1 MWEENIIYIYKYI
14 FFYKTKN
21 WSGRQRRRR
30 RFFFSFEIYCAFGGV
45 RIKEGG
51 GVINSRWSDDHDGS
65 CRYETDVNNH
75 KGWKN
80 GRWVISTLLS
90 ALTANTRLTV
100 HYSSMFLCNTSGC
113 LRITLTVK
121 HAANSREQVDE
132 LREGHNVLNAFLWW
146 RRCWLLNIGL
156 YRQDLRK
163 MKSCLRV

>member
-1 MWEENIIYIYKYI
+1 MWEENIIYIYINIY
-14 FFYKTKN
+14 FFTK
-21 WSGRQRRRR
+21 SRTDRDARGGGED
-30 RFFFSFEIYCAFGGV
+30 FFSFEIYCAFGGV

-100 HYSSMFLCNTSGC
+100 HYSSTFPCNTSGC

-121 HAANSREQVDE
+121 HAVNSREQVDE
-132 LREGHNVLNAFLWW
+132 LREGHNVLNIFLWW